1 MLPGATYTY
10 SVTAYDAAGNPSPP
24 SETVTVTVPA
34 VATTLFFAPAA
45 DTYVRADSPT
55 SNYGADTKL
64 AVDNSPVKHLL
75 LKFNISGIGVRT
87 VVSAK
92 LRLHNVDDPSVG
104 GLFYRGLDTSW
115 GETTVNWNTAPA
127 AEGAPAASLGT
138 VTRQHV
144 RGGSD
149 VARQRRRGVQ
159 PQSRVH
165 IQQRSR
171 LHIQGGCRR
180 ARPPARGHPAA
191 VGAPTVLYASNRSA
205 ASRRPEEGGRGA
217 SENARE
223 KRGWRR

>member
-75 LKFNISGIGVRT
+75 LKFNISGIGVST

-92 LRLHNVDDPSVG
+92 LRLHNVDDSSVG
-104 GLFYRGLDTSW
+104 GLFYRVLDTSW

-127 AEGAPAASLGT
+127 AEAAQVASLGT
-138 VTRQHV
+138 VTPGNTYEVDLTSLV
-144 RGGSD
+144 RGDGAYSLKAVSTSSSGAD
-149 VARQRRRGVQ
+149 CTSKEG
-159 PQSRVH
+159 
-165 IQQRSR
+165 
-171 LHIQGGCRR
+171 
-180 ARPPARGHPAA
+180 AA
-191 VGAPTVLYASNRSA
+191 GLAPLLEVTLL
-205 ASRRPEEGGRGA
+205 P
-217 SENARE
+217 
-223 KRGWRR
+223 